1 MVKALMDFVVLS
13 SGLCIGFFALQGMC
27 LQAVES
33 QAPVSI
39 SEPAPLDEAWFMEN
53 TAAKLRQSD
62 IILVVS
68 LYKSILSDEGSFLY
82 GRVVASLRG
91 KIPVE
96 ALLKWSPANHRPE
109 KVSSPQTVSYEGSGF
124 CYVLASSQQ
133 VKKMEG
139 KQDDFGDAGEVTG
152 VYEIKRVVSY
162 FPCIESDPGR
172 AMQKLL
178 RIEPARIVGEA
189 DEAKFVPQG

>member
-27 LQAVES
+27 LQAVEP

-62 IILVVS
+62 IIFVVS

-91 KIPVE
+91 NIPEE
-96 ALLKWSPANHRPE
+96 ALVKWSPANHRLE
-109 KVSSPQTVSYEGSGF
+109 KLSAPQTVSYEGGVLW
-124 CYVLASSQQ
+124 YVLASSQQ
-133 VKKMEG
+133 VKKMKG
-139 KQDDFGDAGEVTG
+139 TQADFGDAGDVTG
-152 VYEIKRVVSY
+152 VYEIKRVLSY
-162 FPCIESDPGR
+162 FPCLESDPGR
-172 AMQKLL
+172 ALQKLL
-178 RIEPARIVGEA
+178 RIEPARIVDEA
-189 DEAKFVPQG
+189 DEAKFVPKD